1 MRGGCRGRRR
11 SRRRIRRRRRRR
23 GRVWRWRRLRS
34 RRRSR
39 RRMRRRRWLRGW
51 RRGGRRV
58 RRRRRLRRGGRS
70 RGRRRLR
77 SRGWRRGGSRSRR
90 LRYGH
95 RVSAEVR
102 ERRYRPRR
110 AVRVRFAAMLKRS
123 PSARG
128 NAVYPRHAVFAGG
141 FFAGRQGETQVH
153 AVRVRRFD
161 WGCSADSVCVQID
174 RQRHPLI
181 PVRGGKIRF
190 AELSQMDFQP
200 VRSRAGRQIQ
210 GDCGIRA
217 FKRRCRLRRHR
228 RSRRIR
234 AGYGQSRGHG
244 FGIFLAA

>member
-1 MRGGCRGRRR
+1 M
-11 SRRRIRRRRRRR
+11 
-23 GRVWRWRRLRS
+23 
-34 RRRSR
+34 R
-39 RRMRRRRWLRGW
+39 RRMRRRCRRRGWRRRWLRAGRRGWRRMRRRCRLLCW

-58 RRRRRLRRGGRS
+58 RRRSRMRRGGRS

-77 SRGWRRGGSRSRR
+77 GRGWRRGRSRSRG

-141 FFAGRQGETQVH
+141 FFAGRQGEAQVH

-174 RQRHPLI
+174 RQRDALI
-181 PVRGGKIRF
+181 RVRGCKIRF

-200 VRSRAGRQIQ
+200 VRSRAGRQI
-210 GDCGIRA
+210 
-217 FKRRCRLRRHR
+217 
-228 RSRRIR
+228 
-234 AGYGQSRGHG
+234 
-244 FGIFLAA
+244 